1 MSGEIIQ
8 MGSTMSMM
16 FEPADLGQLL
26 KLYILNIIY
35 IYFFLSLKSK
45 IFKILNLKVRTSFA
59 CDCFPL
65 RYDLHGTLSARLETT
80 CELLSQKITIKNFN
94 RAERNAKRPFLLA
107 YGPVFGIYSDFETD
121 DYDLKPTYD
130 KIVAHTF

>member
-16 FEPADLGQLL
+16 FEPADLGQF
-26 KLYILNIIY
+26 LNMS
-35 IYFFLSLKSK
+35 FFLSLKSK

-80 CELLSQKITIKNFN
+80 CELLSQKITIKNFT
-94 RAERNAKRPFLLA
+94 RTERNAKRPFLLA

>member
-1 MSGEIIQ
+1 MSNERRNYSNGVNNVYDVRTGRFRTVFKIYYII
-8 MGSTMSMM
+8 
-16 FEPADLGQLL
+16 
-26 KLYILNIIY
+26 
-35 IYFFLSLKSK
+35 FFLSLKSK
-45 IFKILNLKVRTSFA
+45 IFIFLNLKVRTSLA

-80 CELLSQKITIKNFN
+80 CELLSQKNAIKNFD

-107 YGPVFGIYSDFETD
+107 HGPVFGIYSDFETD